1 MDVGLDNLADEEGD
15 HGRLAGPRLG
25 LGDDAAEGDDWDAS
39 VLLDG
44 YGLDDGRIWRGG
56 DGALLDGYALDGGR
70 ISRGGDG
77 ACGGHARRGAGGDWR
92 EAAS

>member
-44 YGLDDGRIWRGG
+44 YDLFFRVNDSGRG
-56 DGALLDGYALDGGR
+56 
-70 ISRGGDG
+70 S
-77 ACGGHARRGAGGDWR
+77 H
-92 EAAS
+92 